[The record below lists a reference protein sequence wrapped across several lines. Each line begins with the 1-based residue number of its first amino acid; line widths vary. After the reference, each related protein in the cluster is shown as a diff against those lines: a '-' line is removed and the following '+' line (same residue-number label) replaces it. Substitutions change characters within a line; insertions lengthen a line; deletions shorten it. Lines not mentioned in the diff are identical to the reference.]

1 LQDVK
6 LRDVKLTD
14 RVAGHEIAGVKMT
27 DQITRHEIGGH
38 IIAGRKN
45 RNAVFRC
52 YFLNTQHY
60 QAPCVNDC
68 LLKSGNT
75 NCLPHQRHAAF
86 ELIIVQCAGSRRSSS
101 SVNAAIKLSCACSE
115 TAASFWFEFD

>member
-52 YFLNTQHY
+52 YFFKHSTLSSTLRERLFIKKRQHNVST
-60 QAPCVNDC
+60 PTVCRIKGMP
-68 LLKSGNT
+68 LL
-75 NCLPHQRHAAF
+75 R
-86 ELIIVQCAGSRRSSS
+86 
-101 SVNAAIKLSCACSE
+101 
-115 TAASFWFEFD
+115 